1 MTMQSLMQKVEEIM
15 KRMIIVGIAILILVL
30 FGLLLLKIRANAATL
45 ASDGSQS
52 AFQITETLVVIEP
65 EGTDSTWFAQYI
77 IRIKYD
83 GVVVA
88 RKRLCITAEWLDA
101 EHLVRV
107 ISASSPE
114 REFDSVFHWERR
126 YQNLRSTT
134 WSAYVS
140 KWASSKLWNDNP
152 GGADVTYRLVCE
164 MYGSMPGTFICH
176 LESW

>member
-1 MTMQSLMQKVEEIM
+1 M
-15 KRMIIVGIAILILVL
+15 KRTIVIGIAMLVLVL

-45 ASDGSQS
+45 VSDGSQS
-52 AFQITETLVVIEP
+52 AFQVTETLIMTEP
-65 EGTDSTWFAQYI
+65 EGTDSVWFAQYI

-114 REFDSVFHWERR
+114 RVFDSNFRWERR
-126 YQNLRSTT
+126 YQNLRATPWST
-134 WSAYVS
+134 YVS
-140 KWASSKLWNDNP
+140 KWASSKLWNDNF
-152 GGADVTYRLVCE
+152 GGADITYRLVCE

>member
-1 MTMQSLMQKVEEIM
+1 M
-15 KRMIIVGIAILILVL
+15 KKIIVGSVVLILLLVACL
-30 FGLLLLKIRANAATL
+30 FLAIQAKAATL
-45 ASDGSQS
+45 ASKDSLS
-52 AFQITETLVVIEP
+52 SFQVVENLTWVKI
-65 EGTDSTWFAQYI
+65 EGTESTWFAQYI
-77 IRIKYD
+77 VRIKYN
-83 GVVVA
+83 GVLVA

-114 REFDSVFHWERR
+114 RVFDSNYRWERR

-152 GGADVTYRLVCE
+152 GGADITYRLVCE

>member
-1 MTMQSLMQKVEEIM
+1 MKKIM
-15 KRMIIVGIAILILVL
+15 VGSVVLILLLVACL
-30 FGLLLLKIRANAATL
+30 FLSIQAKAATL
-45 ASDGSQS
+45 ASNGSQS
-52 AFQITETLVVIEP
+52 AFQVTETLVVIEP

-77 IRIKYD
+77 IRIKYN
-83 GVVVA
+83 GVTVA

-101 EHLVRV
+101 EHILRV
-107 ISASSPE
+107 TGASSPE
-114 REFDSVFHWERR
+114 RVFDSDYHWERR
-126 YQNLRSTT
+126 YQNLRSTI

-152 GGADVTYRLVCE
+152 GGADITYRLVCE

>member
-1 MTMQSLMQKVEEIM
+1 MM
-15 KRMIIVGIAILILVL
+15 KRTIVIGIAMLVLVL

-45 ASDGSQS
+45 VSDGSQS
-52 AFQITETLVVIEP
+52 AFQVTETLIMTEP
-65 EGTDSTWFAQYI
+65 EGTDSVWFAQYI

-114 REFDSVFHWERR
+114 RVFDSDFHWERK
-126 YQNLRSTT
+126 YQNLRPTT
-134 WSAYVS
+134 WSAYVI
-140 KWASSKLWNDNP
+140 KWASSKLWNDNF
-152 GGADVTYRLVCE
+152 GGADITYRLVCE

>member
-1 MTMQSLMQKVEEIM
+1 MKKIM
-15 KRMIIVGIAILILVL
+15 VGSVVLILLLVACL
-30 FGLLLLKIRANAATL
+30 FLAIQAKAATL
-45 ASDGSQS
+45 VGKDSLSS
-52 AFQITETLVVIEP
+52 FQVVENLTWVKI
-65 EGTDSTWFAQYI
+65 EGTESTWFAQYI
-77 IRIKYD
+77 VRIKYN
-83 GVVVA
+83 GVLVA

-107 ISASSPE
+107 IRASSPE
-114 REFDSVFHWERR
+114 RVFDSNFRWERR

>member
-1 MTMQSLMQKVEEIM
+1 M
-15 KRMIIVGIAILILVL
+15 KRMIIVGIMILILVL
-30 FGLLLLKIRANAATL
+30 FGLLLLRIRAAAATL

-65 EGTDSTWFAQYI
+65 EGTDSTYFAQYI
-77 IRIKYD
+77 IRIKYN
-83 GVVVA
+83 GVMVA

-101 EHLVRV
+101 EHILRV
-107 ISASSPE
+107 TGASSPE
-114 REFDSVFHWERR
+114 RVFDSDYHWERR
-126 YQNLRSTT
+126 HQNLSPTT

-152 GGADVTYRLVCE
+152 GGADITYRLVCE
-164 MYGSMPGTFICH
+164 MYGSMPGTFVCH

>member
-1 MTMQSLMQKVEEIM
+1 M
-15 KRMIIVGIAILILVL
+15 KRVIVGVAMLILVL

-65 EGTDSTWFAQYI
+65 EGTDSTYFAQYI
-77 IRIKYD
+77 IRIKYN
-83 GVVVA
+83 GVMVA
-88 RKRLCITAEWLDA
+88 RKRLCVTAEWLDA

-114 REFDSVFHWERR
+114 RVFDSDFRWERR
-126 YQNLRSTT
+126 YQNLRSTI

-152 GGADVTYRLVCE
+152 GGEDITYRLVCE

-176 LESW
+176 LESWAN